1 MTTTQETKQE
11 KAVRLINQRLPKVRK
26 GILKGIGNLASSQYD
41 LSEEQVTM
49 ILNYYMVGS
58 LKISILGRVR
68 NLSKRLRLKKVRNK
82 PKVRSY

>member
-1 MTTTQETKQE
+1 MTTIQETKQE

-49 ILNYYMVGS
+49 ILNY
-58 LKISILGRVR
+58 LKSDLNLLLISI
-68 NLSKRLRLKKVRNK
+68 
-82 PKVRSY
+82 YEY

>member
-41 LSEEQVTM
+41 LSEEQVTE
-49 ILNYYMVGS
+49 
-58 LKISILGRVR
+58 ILGY
-68 NLSKRLRLKKVRNK
+68 LKSDVATVEKLLRNK
-82 PKVRSY
+82 KSSESFEVNIK